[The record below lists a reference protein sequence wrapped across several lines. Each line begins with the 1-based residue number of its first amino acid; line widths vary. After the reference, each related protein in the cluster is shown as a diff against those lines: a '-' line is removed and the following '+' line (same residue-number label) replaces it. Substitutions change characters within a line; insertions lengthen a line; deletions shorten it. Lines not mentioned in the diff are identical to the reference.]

1 VSVGDKKG
9 NSMNTFEAEQAR
21 RQIEQDFEALGEELG
36 MEGRCVAGWYETS
49 VTLEEGNGNQHHFVF
64 APTRGDDE

>member
-1 VSVGDKKG
+1 
-9 NSMNTFEAEQAR
+9 
-21 RQIEQDFEALGEELG
+21 LGEELG